1 MCYNNYPGVN
11 MSVIIPYDESL
22 LDGGAF
28 ISPSG
33 RIYRVKNDHEAF
45 CEEFLSNLN
54 ENFGN
59 DVVKHQKLH
68 KMLDTYYK
76 ESPRKSLTDFM
87 VLVLDFDKVEIQLKK
102 TITTSSRQPHI
113 RFYNYYLMDWNIN
126 IYEKLYYNTNTNR
139 FDIINPTPLG
149 LDQEDTD
156 EYYEIEDIKSKV
168 LIKERNLFFK

>member
-1 MCYNNYPGVN
+1 
-11 MSVIIPYDESL
+11 
-22 LDGGAF
+22 
-28 ISPSG
+28 
-33 RIYRVKNDHEAF
+33 
-45 CEEFLSNLN
+45 
-54 ENFGN
+54 
-59 DVVKHQKLH
+59 
-68 KMLDTYYK
+68 MLDTYYK

-87 VLVLDFDKVEIQLKK
+87 VLVLDFDKVEIQLRK